1 MVSTRRMNGVRQGA
15 VAGSRWRS
23 WKWRKVAGNVIIGF
37 VVLFMLVDGIM
48 KMMQFDVSVDGT
60 LEFGYPRSFV
70 VGIGLTLVICTLLYA
85 IPRTAFLGA
94 ILLTAYLGGATASQ
108 LRIEQS
114 DFIFAVLFGVL
125 VWVGL
130 SLRDARLRTVIFQ

>member
-1 MVSTRRMNGVRQGA
+1 MALTRTF
-15 VAGSRWRS
+15 RS
-23 WKWRKVAGNVIIGF
+23 VGPDDETDSQRESAKRAMVAGNVIIGF

-48 KMMQFDVSVDGT
+48 KVLQFDVSVEGT

-70 VGIGLTLVICTLLYA
+70 AWIGLTLVICTLLYA

-94 ILLTAYLGGATASQ
+94 ILLTAYLGGATAIQ

-114 DFIFAVLFGVL
+114 DFIFAVFFGVL

-130 SLRDARLRTVIFQ
+130 SLRDARLRPLIFR